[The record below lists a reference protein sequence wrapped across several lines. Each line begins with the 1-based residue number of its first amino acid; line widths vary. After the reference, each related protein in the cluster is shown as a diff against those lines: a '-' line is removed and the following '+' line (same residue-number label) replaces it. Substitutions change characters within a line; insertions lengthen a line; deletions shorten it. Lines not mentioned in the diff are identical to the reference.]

1 MIEAAKTSQ
10 EKGYETSKDKYAQI
24 EGKGHK
30 GRLIF
35 SSMAIPWQV

>member
-10 EKGYETSKDKYAQI
+10 EKEYETSKDKHPQI

-35 SSMAIPWQV
+35 SSMVIPW